1 MLMSQ
6 FRSLRPQE
14 KRALRHWALEF
25 VVVVVGVLLAL
36 LAAEWAET
44 HPDRVARG

>member
-1 MLMSQ
+1 V
-6 FRSLRPQE
+6 
-14 KRALRHWALEF
+14 LEF

-44 HPDRVARG
+44 RRAKAEAELAVIVTTGLL